1 MPEKYKRFNILY
13 LHDVVDIGGAERSIF
28 YLIENLDSEKFL
40 PIIAIPSEGPFTE
53 DLKGIGVE
61 IHFLKFPRI
70 FNLNIFKKL
79 KTIYK
84 LVRLIKSKNID
95 IIHSNGFRTN
105 IYAGIAGRLTGKR
118 VIWHARNLIT
128 SERIDSDRLFIF
140 LPHTLICLTEAIRKR
155 FYKNGIPI
163 KKCIVIQNG
172 VDTDEFDYNI
182 SGDSI
187 RKEFNI
193 SKDSPVIGITSRIVS
208 GKGHDIFL
216 RAARI
221 VADEFPDAK
230 FLIVGSHISKE
241 HTCWEEYIKKFVK
254 EIGISEKVIFT
265 GFRTDLPQILAAID
279 IYVLASYAEPS
290 GRTHLEAMA
299 MAKSIVATKSGGTSE
314 IAVDGET
321 AILVEPGN
329 HKAMADAIIS
339 LLKNPERRILM
350 GRKARQRSEQ
360 TFSIKRNVRETES
373 LYLQQPLKI
382 LHVIH
387 SSELSGPQRHL
398 LDIAKAIDKSK
409 FTIEVACPD
418 GWLSNELKKNN
429 IIVYEVELKDK
440 VSIYS
445 LLSLYRIVRRG
456 AYNILHGHMGRTG
469 FYVKCAGFLTGIPV
483 IVTEHL
489 LAYDHSWIK
498 NPIKRSLHLLGH
510 RFSNRMAELVIAV
523 SDEARNAYIKRQ
535 KIFPEKILTIHN
547 FVDTDI
553 VATEHDAESIRRE
566 FGINK
571 DEIIV
576 GYVGRLDWRKGLKTI
591 IDAASGLV
599 DMKFLIVGDG
609 EDKES
614 FLNEIKKKGLEK
626 NFILTGTRQD
636 IPALIK
642 AMDIFIF
649 PSHAPY
655 ESFGMVVIEA
665 MSEEKSVIASD
676 IGPVREI
683 IVDGKDGILIPQ
695 KDPNALRSAIIK
707 LIKNKELRK
716 QIGEQGRKTVI
727 ERFSLSKAIKK
738 IEEVYER
745 IIDR

>member
-1 MPEKYKRFNILY
+1 MSNGISNFEDIKKFINGIEGWLSISEGEFLYYTAKNCEGKGVIVEIGSWKGKSTIFIGKGALAGKRIKVYAIDPHTGSPE
-13 LHDVVDIGGAERSIF
+13 DIKVLRKIWTYDEF
-28 YLIENLDSEKFL
+28 KKNIENAGLNDIVIPIIKTSKEAAKNFPDSVEFIFIDGAHEYEMVKQDFEL
-40 PIIAIPSEGPFTE
+40 WFPKLIDEGIIAIHDTVVWPGPRKIVKKYIYKSKYFKNVGFVDSITFAQKTKQSSFK
-53 DLKGIGVE
+53 DRLKNRYKFYLRNRYFLFLKNRFNKML
-61 IHFLKFPRI
+61 HFL
-70 FNLNIFKKL
+70 
-79 KTIYK
+79 
-84 LVRLIKSKNID
+84 S
-95 IIHSNGFRTN
+95 
-105 IYAGIAGRLTGKR
+105 
-118 VIWHARNLIT
+118 RN
-128 SERIDSDRLFIF
+128 EVF
-140 LPHTLICLTEAIRKR
+140 
-155 FYKNGIPI
+155 
-163 KKCIVIQNG
+163 
-172 VDTDEFDYNI
+172 
-182 SGDSI
+182 
-187 RKEFNI
+187 
-193 SKDSPVIGITSRIVS
+193 
-208 GKGHDIFL
+208 
-216 RAARI
+216 
-221 VADEFPDAK
+221 
-230 FLIVGSHISKE
+230 
-241 HTCWEEYIKKFVK
+241 
-254 EIGISEKVIFT
+254 
-265 GFRTDLPQILAAID
+265 
-279 IYVLASYAEPS
+279 
-290 GRTHLEAMA
+290 
-299 MAKSIVATKSGGTSE
+299 
-314 IAVDGET
+314 
-321 AILVEPGN
+321 
-329 HKAMADAIIS
+329 
-339 LLKNPERRILM
+339 
-350 GRKARQRSEQ
+350 
-360 TFSIKRNVRETES
+360 
-373 LYLQQPLKI
+373 LQQPLKV

-387 SSELSGPQRHL
+387 SSELSGPQRHI

-418 GWLSNELKKNN
+418 GWLSDELKKNN

-440 VSIYS
+440 LSIYS
-445 LLSLYRIVRRG
+445 LVSFYRIVRRG

-469 FYVKCAGFLTGIPV
+469 FYVKCAGFLTGTPV

-591 IDAASGLV
+591 IDVASGLV

-683 IVDGKDGILIPQ
+683 IVDGKDGILIPK